1 MALDKT
7 KIFGAAADLFIAV
20 RTEPDTPV
28 AHATFPG
35 TAWKD
40 CGYLK
45 AKTAKID
52 SENHEIDLHT
62 GEKHQLGVTLKFEA
76 EGLECDSTKFTQL
89 ESFLNARCD
98 VILKARGS
106 ARHWKLLGM
115 NISHGFKGVFA
126 ADDVLSIPIKG
137 QVMGSKVGDCFDEIT
152 IT

>member
-1 MALDKT
+1 VALDKT
-7 KIFGAAADLFIAV
+7 KIFGAAADLYIAI
-20 RTEPDTPV
+20 RESADTPV
-28 AHATFPG
+28 SHVSFPG
-35 TAWKD
+35 DDWYH
-40 CGYLK
+40 CGYIK
-45 AKTAKID
+45 AKTAKLD

-76 EGLECDSTKFTQL
+76 EGLQCDVGNIQFL
-89 ESFLNARCD
+89 ENCLNSRCD

-106 ARHWKLLGM
+106 SRHWKLLGM

-137 QVMGSKVGDCFDEIT
+137 QVMGPKVGDCFDEIT